1 MTGATRTGRRGGG
14 SQARRADATTAVEQP
29 PFTQPR
35 MRFEPLRAVSDD
47 ELEAIHL
54 ASLRVLAET
63 GIDFL
68 DLSLIHI

>member
-14 SQARRADATTAVEQP
+14 SKARRADATTAVEQP

-54 ASLRVLAET
+54 ASLRVLA
-63 GIDFL
+63 
-68 DLSLIHI
+68 

>member
-1 MTGATRTGRRGGG
+1 MTGATRTGRRSGG
-14 SQARRADATTAVEQP
+14 SKARRADATTAVEQP

-68 DLSLIHI
+68 DDTAC